1 MRLNIPLN
9 EVCYDVFVH
18 FPFCSAAEKCILA
31 YVQIFYLSPGRGI
44 GSVGNAWLAEY
55 SEAGVVRFF
64 ELSPA
69 VERQTHS
76 CPYSLEPWSA
86 S

>member
-1 MRLNIPLN
+1 MMCLCIFL
-9 EVCYDVFVH
+9 
-18 FPFCSAAEKCILA
+18 SALLLKNA
-31 YVQIFYLSPGRGI
+31 YSHMCKFFYLSPGRGI

-76 CPYSLEPWSA
+76 CPYSLEP
-86 S
+86 